1 LEWISGLFYL
11 NKLPEF
17 PPVERESPQKRLLT
31 LNKMVMDQNIQRGKA
46 WLEKLLSL
54 MGISTQVRVE
64 EKDATEMSAGIWLII
79 DETPLS
85 PEQIQTFIGENGRN
99 IDAIQYLANT
109 LLHLGIESDNQPT
122 YIIELAGYRSRRQL
136 ELLALTQ
143 EFSSKVK
150 ASGFPVE
157 IPALSAA
164 ERRQIHSFLQK
175 DPDLETESQ
184 GQEPDRRLV
193 IRLRVPQVN
202 FLGIARD

>member
-1 LEWISGLFYL
+1 
-11 NKLPEF
+11 
-17 PPVERESPQKRLLT
+17 
-31 LNKMVMDQNIQRGKA
+31 MDQNIQRGKA

-54 MGISTQVRVE
+54 MGISTQVKVE

-85 PEQIQTFIGENGRN
+85 PEQIQTFLGENGRN

-109 LLHLGIESDNQPT
+109 LLHLGIESEENQPT
-122 YIIELAGYRSRRQL
+122 YIIELAGYRSGRQS
-136 ELLALTQ
+136 ELLSLTQ
-143 EFSSKVK
+143 EVCEKVK

-157 IPALSAA
+157 IPSLSAA
-164 ERRQIHSFLQK
+164 ERRQIHAFLQK

-193 IRLRVPQVN
+193 IRLRVPQAN
-202 FLGIARD
+202 FLGVAKD

>member
-1 LEWISGLFYL
+1 MLKE
-11 NKLPEF
+11 NLPGVIVNF
-17 PPVERESPQKRLLT
+17 KI
-31 LNKMVMDQNIQRGKA
+31 KMVMDQNIQRGKA

-54 MGISTQVRVE
+54 MGISTQVKVE
-64 EKDATEMSAGIWLII
+64 EKDVTEMSAGIWLII
-79 DETPLS
+79 DETPFS
-85 PEQIQTFIGENGRN
+85 PEQIQNFLGENGRN

-109 LLHLGIESDNQPT
+109 LLHLGIESENQPT
-122 YIIELAGYRSRRQL
+122 YIIELAGYRSRRQI

-157 IPALSAA
+157 VPLLSAA
-164 ERRQIHSFLQK
+164 ERRQIHAFLQK

-193 IRLRVPQVN
+193 IRLRVPQTN
-202 FLGIARD
+202 FLGVAKD

>member
-1 LEWISGLFYL
+1 LF
-11 NKLPEF
+11 
-17 PPVERESPQKRLLT
+17 RENIPGVIVNF
-31 LNKMVMDQNIQRGKA
+31 NKMVMDQNIQRGKA

-54 MGISTQVRVE
+54 MGISTQVKVE

-85 PEQIQTFIGENGRN
+85 PEQIQTFLGENGRN

-109 LLHLGIESDNQPT
+109 LLHLGIESEENQPT
-122 YIIELAGYRSRRQL
+122 YIIELAGYRSGRQS
-136 ELLALTQ
+136 ELLSLTQ
-143 EFSSKVK
+143 EVCEKVK

-157 IPALSAA
+157 IPSLSAA
-164 ERRQIHSFLQK
+164 ERRQIHAFLQK

-193 IRLRVPQVN
+193 IRLRVPQAN
-202 FLGIARD
+202 FLGVAKD

>member
-1 LEWISGLFYL
+1 M
-11 NKLPEF
+11 
-17 PPVERESPQKRLLT
+17 LT
-31 LNKMVMDQNIQRGKA
+31 LNKMIMDQNIQRGKA
-46 WLEKLLSL
+46 WLEKLLPL
-54 MGISTQVRVE
+54 MGISTQVKVE

-85 PEQIQTFIGENGRN
+85 AEQIQTFLGENGKN

-109 LLHLGIESDNQPT
+109 LLHLGIESENQPT

-164 ERRQIHSFLQK
+164 ERRQIHAFLQK

-193 IRLRVPQVN
+193 IRLRVPQAN
-202 FLGIARD
+202 FLGVAKD

>member
-1 LEWISGLFYL
+1 
-11 NKLPEF
+11 
-17 PPVERESPQKRLLT
+17 
-31 LNKMVMDQNIQRGKA
+31 MVMDQNIQRGKA

-54 MGISTQVRVE
+54 MGISAPVKVE
-64 EKDATEMSAGIWLII
+64 EKDVTEMSAGIWLII
-79 DETPLS
+79 DETTLS

-99 IDAIQYLANT
+99 IDAIQYLANI
-109 LLHLGIESDNQPT
+109 LLHLGVESEDQQT
-122 YIIELAGYRSRRQL
+122 YLIELAGYRSRRQV

-150 ASGFPVE
+150 TSGFPVE

-164 ERRQIHSFLQK
+164 ERRQIHAFLQK

-193 IRLRVPQVN
+193 IRLRVPQAN
-202 FLGIARD
+202 FLGVARD

>member
-1 LEWISGLFYL
+1 
-11 NKLPEF
+11 
-17 PPVERESPQKRLLT
+17 LLT
-31 LNKMVMDQNIQRGKA
+31 LNKMIMDQNIQRGKA
-46 WLEKLLSL
+46 WLEKLLPL
-54 MGISTQVRVE
+54 MGISTQVKVE

-85 PEQIQTFIGENGRN
+85 AEQIQTFLGENGKN

-109 LLHLGIESDNQPT
+109 LLHLGIESENQPT

-157 IPALSAA
+157 IPSLSAA
-164 ERRQIHSFLQK
+164 ERRQIHAFLQK

-193 IRLRVPQVN
+193 IRLRVPQAN
-202 FLGIARD
+202 FLGVAKD